1 MFDPKLKE
9 ALAHVQKPGRYTGG
23 EPGSIYK
30 EKDKVDVRFAFCF
43 PDTYEVGM
51 SFLGEKILYELLN
64 SHENWWCERAFMPWL
79 DMKAEMERLQLP
91 LYTMESKDPL
101 TAFDAVGFTLQYELS
116 YTNILAMLDL
126 AGIPFYAKDRDD
138 RWPLIVAGGP
148 CACNAEPIAD
158 FFDVI
163 QLGEGENQ
171 LPAIC
176 AEIEKAKKE
185 GISKKQL
192 LLNIAKIP
200 GVYIPAFYDVTY
212 HEDGRVKAITPN
224 EPGIPAR
231 ITKAIIKDLNQFA
244 PPTNFVVPMVG
255 AIQDRASIEVLRGC
269 VRGCRFCQ
277 AGFLYRPMRQRDAS
291 LLNKAAQ
298 DLCANTGYEELSLS
312 SLSTSDHGQ
321 LEELLDDLNEWA
333 PKEHVSLSLP
343 SLRVDNFSQS
353 LIEKTTKV
361 RKSGLTFAAE
371 AGTQRLRNVIN
382 KNVTWDEI
390 EKTCTIAFNAG
401 YTSVKLYF
409 MMGLPTETMEDIEGI
424 AETAQKV
431 VDLYYK
437 NTNHAKGRGVQV
449 TISCACF
456 VPKPFT
462 PFQFE
467 GQDTMELLREK
478 QKHLL
483 ASVKSKK
490 ISVSYHDADVSFIE
504 AILAKGD
511 RRMGTVILSAWKKG
525 SKLDGWYEYLD
536 PQRWYDA
543 MAECGLDPAF
553 YANRH
558 RDYDEVMPWDHLDF
572 CVSKEFLIRENKIA
586 RQSAT
591 TPQCRERCSACGANC
606 LTGGGRCPAN
616 VDTITSDR
624 PLAPIEKQEQ
634 RPQAEL
640 LEQPQ
645 KMRLFFT
652 KLDRA
657 KYISHLDMNRCMS
670 RAMRRAD
677 LPVWYTGGFNP
688 HMYLTFP
695 LPLSLGC
702 ESSYECVD
710 LKMVQAVDPQEVVGR
725 LNPCLPPDIQ
735 VFRAAAPQMDQKEI
749 AWADYEMQL
758 AGGENFAEKLE
769 EYLNQPAIMVVKKT
783 KKGEK
788 EIDIR
793 PHFSVQK
800 LEVRDGGVYATM
812 RFATGIELN
821 INPTLL
827 LDNAPFLLRVI
838 SLKRVMVY
846 NKELQPFC

>member
-9 ALAHVQKPGRYTGG
+9 ALGRVQKPGRYTGG

-64 SHENWWCERAFMPWL
+64 SHENWWCERVFMPWL

-101 TAFDAVGFTLQYELS
+101 TVFDAVGFTLQYELS

-409 MMGLPTETMEDIEGI
+409 MMGLPTETLDDIKGI
-424 AETAQKV
+424 ADTAQQV
-431 VDLYYK
+431 VDLFYK
-437 NTNHAKGRGVQV
+437 IPNRPKGKGVQV
-449 TISCACF
+449 TISVACF
-456 VPKPFT
+456 VPKPDT
-462 PFQFE
+462 PFQFCA
-467 GQDTMELLREK
+467 QDRRESLREK
-478 QKHLL
+478 QKYLL
-483 ASVKSKK
+483 SCVHSRK
-490 ISVSYHDADVSFIE
+490 IKVNYHDSTTSVLEGVF
-504 AILAKGD
+504 AKGD
-511 RRMGTVILSAWKKG
+511 RRLGRVIETAFENGAFFDTWEEYFNYDRW
-525 SKLDGWYEYLD
+525 LD
-536 PQRWYDA
+536 A
-543 MAECGLDPAF
+543 FKTCGLDPDF
-553 YANRH
+553 YNYRTIGL
-558 RDYDEVMPWDHLDF
+558 DEVTPWDHLD
-572 CVSKEFLIRENKIA
+572 VGVTKAHLAREYNKA
-586 RQSAT
+586 LEAKTTQPCTRQ
-591 TPQCRERCSACGANC
+591 CSACGANK
-606 LTGGGRCPAN
+606 LIGGPCFDYSKN
-616 VDTITSDR
+616 
-624 PLAPIEKQEQ
+624 
-634 RPQAEL
+634 L
-640 LEQPQ
+640 L
-645 KMRLFFT
+645 
-652 KLDRA
+652 
-657 KYISHLDMNRCMS
+657 
-670 RAMRRAD
+670 
-677 LPVWYTGGFNP
+677 
-688 HMYLTFP
+688 
-695 LPLSLGC
+695 
-702 ESSYECVD
+702 
-710 LKMVQAVDPQEVVGR
+710 
-725 LNPCLPPDIQ
+725 
-735 VFRAAAPQMDQKEI
+735 
-749 AWADYEMQL
+749 
-758 AGGENFAEKLE
+758 
-769 EYLNQPAIMVVKKT
+769 
-783 KKGEK
+783 
-788 EIDIR
+788 
-793 PHFSVQK
+793 
-800 LEVRDGGVYATM
+800 
-812 RFATGIELN
+812 
-821 INPTLL
+821 
-827 LDNAPFLLRVI
+827 
-838 SLKRVMVY
+838 
-846 NKELQPFC
+846 